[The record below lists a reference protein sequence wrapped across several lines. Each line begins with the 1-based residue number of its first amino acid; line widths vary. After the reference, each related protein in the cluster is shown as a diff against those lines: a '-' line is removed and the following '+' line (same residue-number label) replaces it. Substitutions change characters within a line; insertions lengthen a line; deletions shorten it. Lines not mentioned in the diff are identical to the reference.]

1 MSVLLIAG
9 TSHALPVVPVPK
21 QKSQSIKIRAQKKY
35 SQVYLFGVQ
44 KNRHINWAA
53 TGGRLWCD
61 FCPFIM
67 RVRDRVFSV
76 RVFFQFHFYPSLT
89 HCMPLRSFVTC
100 FRLFPVCNKPVIPKY
115 RHVDIHLWIMSAPDQ
130 VRILTLTCY
139 IQ

>member
-1 MSVLLIAG
+1 MNN
-9 TSHALPVVPVPK
+9 
-21 QKSQSIKIRAQKKY
+21 RNAQL
-35 SQVYLFGVQ
+35 SPNGV
-44 KNRHINWAA
+44 
-53 TGGRLWCD
+53 WCD

-76 RVFFQFHFYPSLT
+76 RIFFRFHFYPSLT

-100 FRLFPVCNKPVIPKY
+100 FHLFPVCNKPVIPKY

-139 IQ
+139 KYSVTKGMYFAASGSWHVGWALLAPSVPNSDVPSSM